1 MLVQEFADLAFGH
14 GAHEAIDRLPV
25 FQQDAGGN
33 AANLEGTGQLLL
45 LVGQDENERH
55 TITRRAALS
64 WAACYP
70 AATITKNGQFVA
82 RKTTG
87 A

>member
-1 MLVQEFADLAFGH
+1 MKAADHIREAAARLIGYETHGH
-14 GAHEAIDRLPV
+14 GFTKTH
-25 FQQDAGGN
+25 
-33 AANLEGTGQLLL
+33 
-45 LVGQDENERH
+45 H
-55 TITRRAALS
+55 TITRRAALE

-87 A
+87 AKP